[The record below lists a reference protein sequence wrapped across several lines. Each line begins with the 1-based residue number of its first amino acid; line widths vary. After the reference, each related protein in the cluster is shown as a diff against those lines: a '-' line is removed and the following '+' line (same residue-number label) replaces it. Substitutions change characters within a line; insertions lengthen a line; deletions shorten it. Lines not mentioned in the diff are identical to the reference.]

1 MSSGPEFAGGRFGAR
16 LFLIMSAGYLM
27 SYGLRSINATIAP
40 ELVDEMALSNTQLGS
55 LTSAY
60 FIAFAFM
67 QLPLGVWLDRFG
79 PRRVDSVLMAIA
91 GAGCLVFAAAPV
103 FEWLWIGRAL
113 VGVGFAAGLMAPF
126 AMYRTW
132 FAL

>member
-1 MSSGPEFAGGRFGAR
+1 
-16 LFLIMSAGYLM
+16 
-27 SYGLRSINATIAP
+27 
-40 ELVDEMALSNTQLGS
+40 
-55 LTSAY
+55 
-60 FIAFAFM
+60 
-67 QLPLGVWLDRFG
+67 
-79 PRRVDSVLMAIA
+79 MAIA

-132 FAL
+132 FAPHHQKRLAAWTERDRAYKLRRRVWRNYTWRAVLRKHLVPLLESLTERK